1 MSPKEQTPV
10 EALSFD
16 KLDFSIVKQLSCDP
30 ELTNRMLAERLRV
43 AESTCAYRRRR
54 LRDSGVLG
62 SPRID
67 IDYALLGY
75 GLQAVIT
82 VYINSHS
89 REIVES
95 FMSAMVAA
103 PHVVAVTHLTGRSD
117 FMVTVA
123 VQDAHA
129 LQHFILDHITVHRAV
144 RGTETQII
152 FDSRRGT
159 WIPDRATS

>member
-1 MSPKEQTPV
+1 MSPNGQLAAEPIQ
-10 EALSFD
+10 LD
-16 KLDFSIVKQLSCDP
+16 KLDYEIVEQLSRDP
-30 ELTNRMLAERLRV
+30 ELTNRVLAERLRV

-54 LRDSGVLG
+54 LREHGILG
-62 SPRID
+62 RVRLD
-67 IDYALLGY
+67 IDYARLGY

-95 FMSAMVAA
+95 FLRAMVEA
-103 PHVVAVTHLTGRSD
+103 PHVVNVTHLTGRSD
-117 FMVTVA
+117 FMITVA

-129 LQHFILDHITVHRAV
+129 LQHFILDHVTVHRAV

-159 WIPDRATS
+159 WIPEHT